1 MGVTVLKK
9 DIPVPVDVVGRTIS
23 FRPHPKSDI
32 LFGEV
37 TKVWLDIVP
46 HPTQYRKLNTMIRV
60 ELPDGRQLNMKA
72 EPEDVKRYRMVAEN
86 QHDDQW

>member
-1 MGVTVLKK
+1 MN
-9 DIPVPVDVVGRTIS
+9 DIQAPAPVDVVGRVIS

-32 LFGEV
+32 LLGEV
-37 TKVWLDIVP
+37 IKVWYEIEP
-46 HPTQYRKLNTMIRV
+46 HPKHYRVLKTMIRV

-86 QHDDQW
+86 LNDNSW